1 MLNLVGTL
9 VGPVTKLLD
18 QFIVDKDKKIALAH
32 EISTMAE
39 KQMHEAAIAQVE
51 VNKQEAQHKSVFV
64 SGWRPSVGWICSA
77 AMGYHF
83 IVQPVVVFG
92 VVLSG
97 HTVPDLPVF
106 DMNSLMTILLG
117 MLGLGGLRTY
127 EKSKGVASK

>member
-1 MLNLVGTL
+1 MNPLLGTL
-9 VGPVTKLLD
+9 IGPVTKLLD
-18 QFIVDKDKKIALAH
+18 QFIVDKDKKLALAH
-32 EISTMAE
+32 EIATMAE
-39 KQMHEAAIAQVE
+39 KQMHEAAVAQVE

-92 VVLSG
+92 VGLSG
-97 HTVPDLPVF
+97 HAVPDLPVF
-106 DMNSLMTILLG
+106 DMNSLMTVLLG

-127 EKSKGVASK
+127 EKAKGVASK